1 MRQVSRTSQQALK
14 YLEQDTRVQQASPYK
29 NLPVLSSNLYSSS
42 PNKYA
47 NNQNNPIMGQF
58 VYTSNTS
65 QVCLVLVAFAINLA
79 ALPLQCGFLRLPEGS
94 LDFVSWHHPR
104 SFHPSFLSCISSP
117 TCSCLLCTEYGNVHM
132 YIDSGAI
139 GYGCQTVVAHI
150 NCCCTHQLLL
160 LTGCQTVVAHM
171 TPHRLTPMC
180 TPCINLAVL
189 MCGSMR

>member
-1 MRQVSRTSQQALK
+1 MIVCEKQVTLVRQVSRTSQQALK

-104 SFHPSFLSCISSP
+104 SFHPSFLSSLVPFMHIFPHLFMSS
-117 TCSCLLCTEYGNVHM
+117 L
-132 YIDSGAI
+132 
-139 GYGCQTVVAHI
+139 
-150 NCCCTHQLLL
+150 
-160 LTGCQTVVAHM
+160 
-171 TPHRLTPMC
+171 HR
-180 TPCINLAVL
+180 I
-189 MCGSMR
+189 R

>member
-1 MRQVSRTSQQALK
+1 MIVCEKQVTLVRQVSRTSQQALK

-79 ALPLQCGFLRLPEGS
+79 ALPLQCGFLRLPEA
-94 LDFVSWHHPR
+94 FWHGTTLVPFIPR
-104 SFHPSFLSCISSP
+104 SFHAYLPP
-117 TCSCLLCTEYGNVHM
+117 P
-132 YIDSGAI
+132 
-139 GYGCQTVVAHI
+139 AH
-150 NCCCTHQLLL
+150 
-160 LTGCQTVVAHM
+160 VFFA
-171 TPHRLTPMC
+171 
-180 TPCINLAVL
+180 
-189 MCGSMR
+189 